1 VIYEEYTPPEH
12 LRALVATFWR
22 FELEPSDPAEVPHVV
37 PPDGTIT
44 LALTVRGSLRMSVV
58 GPRLSALRV
67 PVRRGVRYVGVRAR
81 PGAGHVLA
89 AVAPGTVRDRV
100 APLSELSPNRA
111 ASVMAV
117 MTPHLSSAT
126 IIERLE
132 ALVGEW
138 GRTSDPP
145 DRVVASMVGR
155 ILAMRGAIGV
165 GKLGP
170 AAGLSYRQALRRF
183 QTSVGL
189 SPKEL
194 ARLVRVRWACIK
206 ALSPARPSWADV
218 SIVTGFSDQSHLV
231 REFSEIFGW
240 PPALVREYLAQIEHV
255 HVEM

>member
-1 VIYEEYTPPEH
+1 
-12 LRALVATFWR
+12 
-22 FELEPSDPAEVPHVV
+22 
-37 PPDGTIT
+37 
-44 LALTVRGSLRMSVV
+44 
-58 GPRLSALRV
+58 
-67 PVRRGVRYVGVRAR
+67 
-81 PGAGHVLA
+81 
-89 AVAPGTVRDRV
+89 
-100 APLSELSPNRA
+100 
-111 ASVMAV
+111 MAV

-145 DRVVASMVGR
+145 DRVVASIVGR

-194 ARLVRVRWACIK
+194 ARLVRVAVGLHQSAVPCK
-206 ALSPARPSWADV
+206 AVMAGRV
-218 SIVTGFSDQSHLV
+218 HRHGFL
-231 REFSEIFGW
+231 
-240 PPALVREYLAQIEHV
+240 
-255 HVEM
+255 